1 MIKSYGPF
9 GLRGSE
15 GDSCHDLSFQN
26 RVSHAYTLDNS
37 RVDNST
43 LLSSF
48 PLNSHE
54 P

>member
-15 GDSCHDLSFQN
+15 GDKCHDLSFQD
-26 RVSHAYTLDNS
+26 RVSYAYTLDNF

-48 PLNSHE
+48 PLNSNE